1 VSDTRPP
8 RYSSEPTRNPF
19 RYALACW
26 RSFHDLTNTDEVA
39 IVEIGFARSRLGR
52 RFARWEPVIERL
64 ESDPRVA
71 PMLRSAAPFASIDL
85 SRLAALPEGTLGR
98 VFADP
103 CRARGLDPNLVR
115 IPGAGSVDRMLDRL
129 YATHDIWHVVTGWG
143 NDDTGEVGLGGFY
156 LAQLQAPFFAFLFA
170 LILLNTVFLA
180 PHTLRTR
187 MDALIAGYRSGQHA
201 EPLFGADWEALW
213 ATPLAE
219 LRQRF
224 GVANSEIF
232 GEGIRAAA

>member
-1 VSDTRPP
+1 MPQGS
-8 RYSSEPTRNPF
+8 
-19 RYALACW
+19 
-26 RSFHDLTNTDEVA
+26 
-39 IVEIGFARSRLGR
+39 
-52 RFARWEPVIERL
+52 
-64 ESDPRVA
+64 
-71 PMLRSAAPFASIDL
+71 
-85 SRLAALPEGTLGR
+85 LGR
-98 VFADP
+98 VFAEH
-103 CRARGLDPNLVR
+103 CQARALNPNLVYIEPR
-115 IPGAGSVDRMLDRL
+115 TEVDWMLHHL
-129 YATHDIWHVVTGWG
+129 FGTHDIWHVVTGWG